1 MKLAPMSDTGEQQE
15 CLSPA
20 TAQQLLAT
28 GGQLVDVRH
37 PSDYEAGTLPGAMNL
52 PLEAL
57 SLEHSRLN
65 KRQPVILC
73 CTRGLLRAGCC
84 AAGQHVRWPVWVFH
98 IFIIS
103 RCIKLALIR

>member
-1 MKLAPMSDTGEQQE
+1 MKLASMSDAGEQQE

-73 CTRGLLRAGCC
+73 CTRGLLCSRAARTLASLG
-84 AAGQHVRWPVWVFH
+84 FSH
-98 IFIIS
+98 IYHI
-103 RCIKLALIR
+103 ALH

>member
-1 MKLAPMSDTGEQQE
+1 MKLASMSNTGEQQE

-52 PLEAL
+52 PLEAVLHARAVVQPGSTYVGRFGLFTYL
-57 SLEHSRLN
+57 SY
-65 KRQPVILC
+65 
-73 CTRGLLRAGCC
+73 RA
-84 AAGQHVRWPVWVFH
+84 
-98 IFIIS
+98 
-103 RCIKLALIR
+103 ALSGR